1 GLPQARPQL
10 HRGPA
15 EERGQPGAD
24 QGNRGQSP
32 VDGHPQHRRVHP
44 GRRQHGHPVLQRHR
58 LRRGQLPRAGRPRD
72 ELRLRV
78 TGSRQPVTGSRILLS
93 GYRLPIPGFHTIYA
107 TTLERSA
114 AMRSSSGGW
123 LMNSRFR
130 PWARPPEMPN
140 ACTALGSVLT
150 PWLRDSA
157 SSAEI
162 ILPRPARL
170 APPASARNSRRREN
184 HIAIMLAN
192 KPNTISS
199 TNTTTK

>member
-1 GLPQARPQL
+1 RTPQSPSLHDAHPIFARGHPGSPVTTRAVGLPF
-10 HRGPA
+10 
-15 EERGQPGAD
+15 
-24 QGNRGQSP
+24 P
-32 VDGHPQHRRVHP
+32 VPRSLFP
-44 GRRQHGHPVLQRHR
+44 L
-58 LRRGQLPRAGRPRD
+58 LLP
-72 ELRLRV
+72 
-78 TGSRQPVTGSRILLS
+78 
-93 GYRLPIPGFHTIYA
+93 YA

-123 LMNSRFR
+123 LMNKRFS

-184 HIAIMLAN
+184 HI
-192 KPNTISS
+192 
-199 TNTTTK
+199 